1 MCTEKDAGKTQRSN
15 KCVGTFERKY
25 MFRRG
30 PLSTKNLKKSK
41 KSGYIFGKKI
51 TAITLAVAGAAVFAT
66 GCNPLDSLNAS
77 SNYVF
82 QIGKGKCSPK
92 DAKMILLNY
101 QKEYGN
107 IYGIDMWAHDYGE
120 GQSLEDYVKDL
131 TLAQL
136 AQVYT
141 LDVIAEE
148 QEVTLSEN
156 EQELVSQAADEY
168 FSGLSEDEIAYME
181 IEKDDAS
188 RLYERYVLAQKLYT
202 TLTEGV
208 EQEVSDD
215 EARIMQLK
223 QIYTA
228 DEAKA
233 ASVCEQLQNGGD
245 FDTLAASNNEAE
257 TIDINV
263 SRTTFSEDVTE
274 KIFALQDG
282 GISDIITTDDGYY
295 IFYCVSAFNAELTE
309 EHKADVL
316 EQRMTDAVNSAYET
330 YTSELD
336 SSVNEDIWESVKV
349 DTSLKLEGS
358 SFLEIYD
365 KYFGEQDA
373 D

>member
-1 MCTEKDAGKTQRSN
+1 MGKWKKNENRLSGRSGFCTGIRKTGWNFKKKLIAVMFLAAGVT
-15 KCVGTFERKY
+15 VLG
-25 MFRRG
+25 
-30 PLSTKNLKKSK
+30 
-41 KSGYIFGKKI
+41 
-51 TAITLAVAGAAVFAT
+51 
-66 GCNPLDSLNAS
+66 GCNPLDSLGIG

-82 QIGKGKCSPK
+82 QIGNEKCSPK
-92 DAKMILLNY
+92 EAKVILLNY

-107 IYGIDMWAHDYGE
+107 IYGIDMWAHDYGD

-141 LDVIAEE
+141 LDVIAGE
-148 QEVTLSEN
+148 QEVTLSEK

-168 FSGLSEDEIAYME
+168 FGGLAEDEIAYME
-181 IEKDDAS
+181 IEKDDAAD
-188 RLYERYVLAQKLYT
+188 LYERYVLAQKLYT
-202 TLTEGV
+202 TLTESV

-215 EARIMQLK
+215 EARIMRLK

-233 ASVCEQLQNGGD
+233 DSVYGQLQNGGD
-245 FDTLAASNNEAE
+245 FDTLAASNNEAD
-257 TIDINV
+257 TTDINV
-263 SRTTFSEDVTE
+263 NRTTFSEDVTE

-282 GISDIITTDDGYY
+282 GVSEVIAADGGYY
-295 IFYCVSAFNAELTE
+295 IFYCVSSFDAELTE
-309 EHKADVL
+309 AHKADVL
-316 EQRMTDAVNSAYET
+316 EQRMTDAVNSAYEA
-330 YTSELD
+330 YTGELD
-336 SSVNEDIWESVKV
+336 SSVNEDIWEGVKV

-373 D
+373 E

>member
-1 MCTEKDAGKTQRSN
+1 M
-15 KCVGTFERKY
+15 
-25 MFRRG
+25 
-30 PLSTKNLKKSK
+30 STKNLKKSK
-41 KSGYIFGKKI
+41 KDGEYLSGRLKSCKRVLNSKI
-51 TAITLAVAGAAVFAT
+51 RIAAVTLSAFGVAVLT
-66 GCNPLDSLNAS
+66 AGCNPLDSLGVS
-77 SNYVF
+77 SSYVF
-82 QIGKGKCSPK
+82 QIGKGKCSQEE
-92 DAKMILLNY
+92 AKVILLNY

-148 QEVTLSEN
+148 QEVTLNEK

-168 FSGLSEDEIAYME
+168 YSGLAEDEIAYMGLQ
-181 IEKDDAS
+181 KDDAAK
-188 RLYERYVLAQKLYT
+188 LYERYVLAQKLYT
-202 TLTEGV
+202 TLTESV

-215 EARIMQLK
+215 EARVMQLK
-223 QIYTA
+223 QIYTT
-228 DEAKA
+228 DETKA
-233 ASVCEQLQNGGD
+233 ASAYEQLQNDGD
-245 FDTLAASNNEAE
+245 FDALAASSNEAE
-257 TIDINV
+257 SIDINV
-263 SRTTFSEDVTE
+263 NRTTFPEDVTE

-282 GISDIITTDDGYY
+282 GVSDVIAADNGYY

-309 EHKADVL
+309 AHKADVL
-316 EQRMTDAVNSAYET
+316 EQRMEDAVNGAYET

-336 SSVNEDIWESVKV
+336 STLDEDIWQGVTI

-365 KYFGEQDA
+365 KYFAEQ
-373 D
+373 

>member
-1 MCTEKDAGKTQRSN
+1 MNGKKLKAGKKTG
-15 KCVGTFERKY
+15 CIWRK
-25 MFRRG
+25 FAAGIFAAAGITVFAGGCG
-30 PLSTKNLKKSK
+30 PLENL
-41 KSGYIFGKKI
+41 G
-51 TAITLAVAGAAVFAT
+51 AG
-66 GCNPLDSLNAS
+66 

-82 QIGKGKCSPK
+82 QIGKGKCSPRE
-92 DAKMILLNY
+92 ARILLLNY
-101 QKEYGN
+101 QKEYAN

-141 LDVIAEE
+141 LDVIADAR
-148 QEVTLSEN
+148 EVTLSEK

-168 FSGLSEDEIAYME
+168 YGGLAEDEIAYME
-181 IEKDDAS
+181 IEKEDTVK
-188 RLYERYVLAQKLYT
+188 LYERYVLAQKLYT

-223 QIYTA
+223 QIYTT

-233 ASVCEQLQNGGD
+233 DSVYEQLQNGGD

-263 SRTTFSEDVTE
+263 NRTTFSADVTE

-282 GISDIITTDDGYY
+282 GISDIIAADNGYY
-295 IFYCVSAFNAELTE
+295 IFCCVSAFQAELTE
-309 EHKADVL
+309 AHKADVL
-316 EQRMTDAVNSAYET
+316 EQRMADAVNGAYET
-330 YTSELD
+330 YTSELE
-336 SSVNEDIWESVKV
+336 SEMNESIWQEVTI

-365 KYFGEQDA
+365 KYFSERTE
-373 D
+373 